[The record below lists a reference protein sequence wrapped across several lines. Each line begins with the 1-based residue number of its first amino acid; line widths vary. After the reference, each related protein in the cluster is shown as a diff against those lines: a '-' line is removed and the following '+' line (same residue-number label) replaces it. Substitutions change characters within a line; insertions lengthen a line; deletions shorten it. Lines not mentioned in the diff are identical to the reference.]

1 MQCISTTASAWLA
14 KVKGKGGY
22 GLRRPTLKRAFTTL
36 VISFCGILVSP
47 HKWSQGLA
55 GWWWCVAYIRHF
67 VSMKWSNEWCE
78 ATHLLCVEGMQEQH
92 KLSC

>member
-1 MQCISTTASAWLA
+1 MNQTLTMQCISTTASAWLA

-36 VISFCGILVSP
+36 VISFCGILVRLT
-47 HKWSQGLA
+47 Q
-55 GWWWCVAYIRHF
+55 
-67 VSMKWSNEWCE
+67 
-78 ATHLLCVEGMQEQH
+78 VEPWPCRVVVVCSLHPALREHVVQMCFCQEQH

>member
-36 VISFCGILVSP
+36 VISFCGILVRP
-47 HKWSQGLA
+47 TQ
-55 GWWWCVAYIRHF
+55 
-67 VSMKWSNEWCE
+67 
-78 ATHLLCVEGMQEQH
+78 VEPGPCRVVVVVCSLHPALREHVVVQRVV
-92 KLSC
+92 LSHTLTLR